1 MSKAE
6 QSLWTLESCWNDTLA
21 IKKKPQERRD
31 HIWAGEIGMPF
42 YDRYLKMSG
51 IQPTEPLEDRVLRKM
66 SAGIWFEKQI
76 EYILQTIGILK
87 EAQTRVEIPA
97 TDKTLK
103 VTGKIDQ
110 LAGGITDWNEARNR
124 VKTYKF
130 PEFIEAIC
138 MKLIEGFEKKYPKG
152 LEEVLYEIKSVNSQ
166 VFWAKKDYL
175 EEAYPHHRF
184 QLYTY
189 LKATKKEKGRILY
202 ISKDDLTIKEFLV
215 MNPHPKLEEEWQKDV
230 EQMTYYWKNQIEPP
244 KPEFV
249 VFDKRKKLRFQ
260 HNKEK
265 CIIQGCWTENWMVK
279 WSQYFSMVTG
289 CETEEEWMEKIKPD
303 IRDRNIILKDAYKVK
318 LEGKK

>member
-1 MSKAE
+1 MDN
-6 QSLWTLESCWNDTLA
+6 WTLQEIWNDTLA
-21 IKKKPQERRD
+21 IKKKPQEKRD

-87 EAQTRVEIPA
+87 EAQTRIEIPA

-103 VTGKIDQ
+103 ITGKIDQ
-110 LAGGITDWNEARNR
+110 LAGGITDWNEARTR
-124 VKTYKF
+124 VKEYNF

-138 MKLIEGFEKKYPKG
+138 MKIIDEFEKKHPKG
-152 LEEVLYEIKSVNSQ
+152 LEEIVYEIKSVNSQ

-175 EEAYPHHRF
+175 EEAYPHHVF

-189 LKATKKEKGRILY
+189 LKALGKPKGRILY
-202 ISKDDLTIKEFLV
+202 ISKDDLTLKEFLV
-215 MNPHPKLEEEWQKDV
+215 MCPNPKIEKLWQEDIK
-230 EQMTYYWKNQIEPP
+230 QMTHYWNSQIEPP
-244 KPEFV
+244 KPEDI

-265 CIIQGCWTENWMVK
+265 CVIVGCWTENWMVK
-279 WSQYFSMVTG
+279 WSQYFSMITG
-289 CETEEEWMEKIKPD
+289 CETEEEWMGKIKGE
-303 IRDRNIILKDAYKVK
+303 ISEKNTALKDAYKVK
-318 LEGKK
+318 KEEQNGK